1 MASSPAPPG
10 HHDER
15 HESTSSSADDDEI
28 TAAAEASPEQ
38 GGGGGRGTGGSGSAA
53 AEGDQKGKGKVVEGS
68 QEAAKKDKV
77 DSQLKKFIR
86 RSFLAV
92 SEGFKKKLSDRQGKQ
107 LDGAS
112 TSNSPPHVDHKKI
125 PMEEAVYHYFGD
137 IHNVLRLS
145 KRERESVIIMRL
157 VPLHSHYSALRPVYR
172 DGESFYRSFI
182 FSYLEQIVD
191 RVDMGEED
199 RLLAAVRELARRA
212 EHFQWAS
219 EFPRRREA
227 FEKLIEKIKGWKRML
242 QYPTL
247 RVRFLKR
254 YNRGEFLLEFFSSY
268 DTTDD
273 IFAFLRLAAAI
284 WMCSPDHITMYAPGV
299 IGPGEGRSLED
310 WCSTQVIPPRV
321 YADEVA
327 VRALAAALQ
336 VFIRVEAPEYGGR
349 QDSYYIARDRP
360 RVTLLR
366 VDSQYDIVYPLSP
379 ELIHQRAKRG
389 GASRF
394 SCCIGGDSNLQRLS
408 QQQEERG
415 GGVHGQRPREHQ
427 GSRAAASSTD
437 ASSAAAAAQG
447 GAVAPPPPPSSA
459 DRRTPQP
466 GDGGRTDGSSSA
478 AAAADRKGKK
488 PMSASDDRKQ
498 ARRKEKRKSGYPKEK
513 LLESSMRSYQG
524 PAKEEKLPMGDAVYY
539 YFKDIYDALRIAQ
552 VGVHL
557 IFLDH
562 DYSEFRPVV
571 PDEECFY
578 RSFIFSYLEQVVDT
592 IDTLWEDRLL
602 AALRELDRRA
612 ERFQRA
618 SEFSR
623 RRKVFVKLIA
633 KIKGWKRD
641 YPPSRVSYSSV
652 EFLLEFFSSY
662 DSTNDIFAFLRLV
675 AATWICTHKGRY
687 GQHRKHYNDGTS
699 LDTHYNVARGTPR
712 VSLLL
717 IESRY
722 GIIYALPPSAATPT
736 SRPNQP
742 RPDPVARPGFWWFD
756 CCFVVPKESLLQGS
770 TA

>member
-273 IFAFLRLAAAI
+273 
-284 WMCSPDHITMYAPGV
+284 
-299 IGPGEGRSLED
+299 
-310 WCSTQVIPPRV
+310 
-321 YADEVA
+321 
-327 VRALAAALQ
+327 
-336 VFIRVEAPEYGGR
+336 
-349 QDSYYIARDRP
+349 
-360 RVTLLR
+360 
-366 VDSQYDIVYPLSP
+366 
-379 ELIHQRAKRG
+379 
-389 GASRF
+389 
-394 SCCIGGDSNLQRLS
+394 N
-408 QQQEERG
+408 
-415 GGVHGQRPREHQ
+415 
-427 GSRAAASSTD
+427 
-437 ASSAAAAAQG
+437 
-447 GAVAPPPPPSSA
+447 
-459 DRRTPQP
+459 
-466 GDGGRTDGSSSA
+466 
-478 AAAADRKGKK
+478 
-488 PMSASDDRKQ
+488 
-498 ARRKEKRKSGYPKEK
+498 
-513 LLESSMRSYQG
+513 
-524 PAKEEKLPMGDAVYY
+524 
-539 YFKDIYDALRIAQ
+539 
-552 VGVHL
+552 
-557 IFLDH
+557 
-562 DYSEFRPVV
+562 
-571 PDEECFY
+571 
-578 RSFIFSYLEQVVDT
+578 
-592 IDTLWEDRLL
+592 
-602 AALRELDRRA
+602 
-612 ERFQRA
+612 
-618 SEFSR
+618 
-623 RRKVFVKLIA
+623 
-633 KIKGWKRD
+633 
-641 YPPSRVSYSSV
+641 
-652 EFLLEFFSSY
+652 
-662 DSTNDIFAFLRLV
+662 
-675 AATWICTHKGRY
+675 
-687 GQHRKHYNDGTS
+687 
-699 LDTHYNVARGTPR
+699 THYNVARGTPR

>member
-38 GGGGGRGTGGSGSAA
+38 GGGGGGGRGTGGSGSAA
-53 AEGDQKGKGKVVEGS
+53 TEGDQKGKGKVVEGS

-107 LDGAS
+107 LDEAS

-219 EFPRRREA
+219 EFPRRREEMQCFTILALHHTLTPSSQTSYVSHACSCQIIDGQRSA

-366 VDSQYDIVYPLSP
+366 MDSQYDIVYPLSP

-394 SCCIGGDSNLQRLS
+394 YCCIGGDSNLQRLS

-415 GGVHGQRPREHQ
+415 GGGQ
-427 GSRAAASSTD
+427 
-437 ASSAAAAAQG
+437 
-447 GAVAPPPPPSSA
+447 
-459 DRRTPQP
+459 
-466 GDGGRTDGSSSA
+466 
-478 AAAADRKGKK
+478 
-488 PMSASDDRKQ
+488 
-498 ARRKEKRKSGYPKEK
+498 
-513 LLESSMRSYQG
+513 
-524 PAKEEKLPMGDAVYY
+524 
-539 YFKDIYDALRIAQ
+539 
-552 VGVHL
+552 
-557 IFLDH
+557 
-562 DYSEFRPVV
+562 
-571 PDEECFY
+571 
-578 RSFIFSYLEQVVDT
+578 
-592 IDTLWEDRLL
+592 
-602 AALRELDRRA
+602 
-612 ERFQRA
+612 
-618 SEFSR
+618 
-623 RRKVFVKLIA
+623 
-633 KIKGWKRD
+633 
-641 YPPSRVSYSSV
+641 
-652 EFLLEFFSSY
+652 
-662 DSTNDIFAFLRLV
+662 
-675 AATWICTHKGRY
+675 
-687 GQHRKHYNDGTS
+687 
-699 LDTHYNVARGTPR
+699 
-712 VSLLL
+712 
-717 IESRY
+717 
-722 GIIYALPPSAATPT
+722 
-736 SRPNQP
+736 
-742 RPDPVARPGFWWFD
+742 
-756 CCFVVPKESLLQGS
+756 
-770 TA
+770 

>member
-38 GGGGGRGTGGSGSAA
+38 GGGGGGGRGTGGSGSAA
-53 AEGDQKGKGKVVEGS
+53 TEGDQKGKGKVVEGS

-107 LDGAS
+107 LDEAS

-273 IFAFLRLAAAI
+273 SEKNTLSSCCFNVILIHGSDICILHSVLSVFAFLRLAAAI

-366 VDSQYDIVYPLSP
+366 MDSQYDIVYPLSP

-394 SCCIGGDSNLQRLS
+394 YCCIGGDSNLQRLS

-415 GGVHGQRPREHQ
+415 GGAGL
-427 GSRAAASSTD
+427 
-437 ASSAAAAAQG
+437 
-447 GAVAPPPPPSSA
+447 
-459 DRRTPQP
+459 
-466 GDGGRTDGSSSA
+466 
-478 AAAADRKGKK
+478 
-488 PMSASDDRKQ
+488 
-498 ARRKEKRKSGYPKEK
+498 SG
-513 LLESSMRSYQG
+513 
-524 PAKEEKLPMGDAVYY
+524 
-539 YFKDIYDALRIAQ
+539 
-552 VGVHL
+552 L
-557 IFLDH
+557 IMH
-562 DYSEFRPVV
+562 SE
-571 PDEECFY
+571 
-578 RSFIFSYLEQVVDT
+578 L
-592 IDTLWEDRLL
+592 
-602 AALRELDRRA
+602 
-612 ERFQRA
+612 
-618 SEFSR
+618 
-623 RRKVFVKLIA
+623 
-633 KIKGWKRD
+633 
-641 YPPSRVSYSSV
+641 
-652 EFLLEFFSSY
+652 
-662 DSTNDIFAFLRLV
+662 
-675 AATWICTHKGRY
+675 
-687 GQHRKHYNDGTS
+687 
-699 LDTHYNVARGTPR
+699 
-712 VSLLL
+712 
-717 IESRY
+717 
-722 GIIYALPPSAATPT
+722 
-736 SRPNQP
+736 
-742 RPDPVARPGFWWFD
+742 
-756 CCFVVPKESLLQGS
+756 
-770 TA
+770 

>member
-38 GGGGGRGTGGSGSAA
+38 GGGGGGGRGTGGSGSAA
-53 AEGDQKGKGKVVEGS
+53 TEGDQKGKGKVVEGS

-107 LDGAS
+107 LDEAS

-366 VDSQYDIVYPLSP
+366 MDSQYDIVYPLSP

-394 SCCIGGDSNLQRLS
+394 YCCIGGDSNLQRLS

-415 GGVHGQRPREHQ
+415 GGGQAAFLLLLAISPATPLTHA
-427 GSRAAASSTD
+427 SSCPASFAASMSDGKVTAASRGQGEASVGRGGST
-437 ASSAAAAAQG
+437 A
-447 GAVAPPPPPSSA
+447 
-459 DRRTPQP
+459 
-466 GDGGRTDGSSSA
+466 GGRGVGTVEE
-478 AAAADRKGKK
+478 
-488 PMSASDDRKQ
+488 

-524 PAKEEKLPMGDAVYY
+524 PAKEEHSDREGEQPNSPSQNSRSSMSKSFPQVFHKKLPMGDAVYY

-552 VGVHL
+552 VGVRL

-578 RSFIFSYLEQVVDT
+578 RSFIFSYLEQVVDR

-633 KIKGWKRD
+633 KIKGWKRMRD

-662 DSTNDIFAFLRLV
+662 DSTNDSE
-675 AATWICTHKGRY
+675 K
-687 GQHRKHYNDGTS
+687 
-699 LDTHYNVARGTPR
+699 TP
-712 VSLLL
+712 
-717 IESRY
+717 
-722 GIIYALPPSAATPT
+722 
-736 SRPNQP
+736 
-742 RPDPVARPGFWWFD
+742 
-756 CCFVVPKESLLQGS
+756 
-770 TA
+770 

>member
-38 GGGGGRGTGGSGSAA
+38 GGGGGGGRGTGGSGSAA
-53 AEGDQKGKGKVVEGS
+53 TEGDQKGKGKVVEGS

-107 LDGAS
+107 LDEAS

-247 RVRFLKR
+247 RVS

-394 SCCIGGDSNLQRLS
+394 YCCIGGDSNLQRLS

-552 VGVHL
+552 VGVQ
-557 IFLDH
+557 
-562 DYSEFRPVV
+562 FRPVV

-578 RSFIFSYLEQVVDT
+578 RSFIFSYLEQVVDR

-633 KIKGWKRD
+633 KIKGWKRMRD
-641 YPPSRVSYSSV
+641 YPPSRV
-652 EFLLEFFSSY
+652 
-662 DSTNDIFAFLRLV
+662 RLV